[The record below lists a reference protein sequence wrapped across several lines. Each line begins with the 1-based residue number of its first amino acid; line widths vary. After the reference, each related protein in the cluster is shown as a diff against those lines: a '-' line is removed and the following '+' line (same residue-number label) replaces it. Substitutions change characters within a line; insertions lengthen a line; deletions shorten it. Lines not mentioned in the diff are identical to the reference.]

1 MNNKRLLNHIP
12 NKTAT
17 RGFSILEFLVASL
30 LSMIVLMAVSS
41 TYFTARGLN
50 KSANARIGIQQDLRN
65 AANMIVRDARM
76 AGNFGCFNMA
86 NFPASA
92 VIEDKSSDEYTLKT
106 AGVNNLL
113 PIKEINKLSYPG
125 FVQADNDKALL
136 FQYGIDI
143 DIDKKN
149 PTAKTAIVSSCFG
162 IAKPHTEIKDLAAA
176 KSALKI
182 TNSDQDGSIAIMKH
196 EMIAYAVGTLGK
208 ESGLFRFQLSND
220 GSWSSPQLLIKDIK
234 SMKIRYFYANCS
246 DAPNASASATSEE
259 TFDHK
264 VALDRSLNAKSPA
277 SVQIE
282 LDGKNADSD
291 KGDKKNEN
299 GKSIDVEKDNTV
311 DIYNINATI
320 RGGNVCADRSL

>member
-12 NKTAT
+12 NKTAM

-50 KSANARIGIQQDLRN
+50 KSANTRIGIQQDLRN

-76 AGNFGCFNMA
+76 AGNFGCFNMS

-113 PIKEINKLSYPG
+113 PVKEIELSYPG
-125 FVQADNDKALL
+125 FTQKGPALL
-136 FQYGIDI
+136 FQYGIDE
-143 DIDKKN
+143 K
-149 PTAKTAIVSSCFG
+149 PTAKTAIVSSCSG
-162 IAKPHTEIKDLAAA
+162 IIKLDNLDNLKTAKLTLA
-176 KSALKI
+176 KSEPEG
-182 TNSDQDGSIAIMKH
+182 TIAIMKH
-196 EMIAYAVGTLGK
+196 EMIAYAVGKLGE
-208 ESGLFRFQLSND
+208 ESGLFRFQLSDD
-220 GSWSSPQLLIKDIK
+220 GSWGNPQLLIKGITAMDIHY
-234 SMKIRYFYANCS
+234 IYAECPDS
-246 DAPNASASATSEE
+246 ENASASGANTES
-259 TFDHK
+259 FDYK
-264 VALDRSLNAKSPA
+264 NALDISAEAKSPA
-277 SVQIE
+277 SIQIV
-282 LDGKNADSD
+282 LN
-291 KGDKKNEN
+291 N
-299 GKSIDVEKDNTV
+299 GSIDPSKEQDNKV

>member
-12 NKTAT
+12 NKTAM

-50 KSANARIGIQQDLRN
+50 KSANTRIGIQQDLRN

-76 AGNFGCFNMA
+76 AGNFGCFNMS

-113 PIKEINKLSYPG
+113 PIKEINKLGYAG
-125 FVQADNDKALL
+125 FAQTGKALL
-136 FQYGIDI
+136 FQYGID
-143 DIDKKN
+143 KAN
-149 PTAKTAIVSSCFG
+149 PAAKTAIVSSCSG
-162 IAKPHTEIKDLAAA
+162 IAKPQTEIKDLDAA
-176 KSALKI
+176 KTALKM
-182 TNSDQDGSIAIMKH
+182 TDSDQNGSIAIMKH
-196 EMIAYAVGTLGK
+196 EMIAYAVGKLGE

-220 GSWSSPQLLIKDIK
+220 GSWSNPQLLIKGITTMDIHY
-234 SMKIRYFYANCS
+234 IYAECPHS
-246 DAPNASASATSEE
+246 ENASDSGVNTES
-259 TFDHK
+259 FDYK
-264 VALDRSLNAKSPA
+264 TALDSSAEAKSPA
-277 SVQIE
+277 SIQIV
-282 LDGKNADSD
+282 LN
-291 KGDKKNEN
+291 N
-299 GKSIDVEKDNTV
+299 GSIDPSKEQDNKV

>member
-12 NKTAT
+12 NKTAI

-76 AGNFGCFNMA
+76 AGNFGCFNMS
-86 NFPASA
+86 NSPASA
-92 VIEDKSSDEYTLKT
+92 VIEDKSSDEYALKT
-106 AGVNNLL
+106 AGVNKLL
-113 PIKEINKLSYPG
+113 PVKEINKLSYTG
-125 FVQADNDKALL
+125 FAQTGKALL
-136 FQYGIDI
+136 FQYGI

-149 PTAKTAIVSSCFG
+149 PTAKTAIASSCYG
-162 IAKPHTEIKDLAAA
+162 IAKPHSEIKDLAAA

-196 EMIAYAVGTLGK
+196 EMIAYAVGTLGE

-220 GSWSSPQLLIKDIK
+220 GSWSNPQLLIKGITSMDIHYIYVECPD
-234 SMKIRYFYANCS
+234 SENV
-246 DAPNASASATSEE
+246 SASGVNTES
-259 TFDHK
+259 FDYK
-264 VALDRSLNAKSPA
+264 NALDISAEAKSPA
-277 SVQIE
+277 SIQIV
-282 LDGKNADSD
+282 LN
-291 KGDKKNEN
+291 N
-299 GKSIDVEKDNTV
+299 GSIDPSKEQDNKV

>member
-12 NKTAT
+12 NKTAM

-50 KSANARIGIQQDLRN
+50 KSANTRIGIQQDLRN

-92 VIEDKSSDEYTLKT
+92 VIEDKSSDEYALKT
-106 AGVNNLL
+106 AGVNKLL
-113 PIKEINKLSYPG
+113 PVKEINKLSYTG
-125 FVQADNDKALL
+125 FAQTGKALL
-136 FQYGIDI
+136 FQYGIDKA
-143 DIDKKN
+143 DS
-149 PTAKTAIVSSCFG
+149 TEKTAIASSCYG

-196 EMIAYAVGTLGK
+196 EIIAYAVGKLGK
-208 ESGLFRFQLSND
+208 EIGLFRFQLSDD
-220 GSWSSPQLLIKDIK
+220 GSWNNPQLLIKDIE
-234 SMKIRYFYANCS
+234 SMKIHYFYANCS
-246 DAPNASASATSEE
+246 DAPNASTSATSEE
-259 TFDHK
+259 NFVRADK
-264 VALDRSLNAKSPA
+264 LDISPEAKSPA
-277 SVQIE
+277 SIQIV
-282 LDGKNADSD
+282 L
-291 KGDKKNEN
+291 N
-299 GKSIDVEKDNTV
+299 GGSIDSSTEKDNKV

>member
-12 NKTAT
+12 NKTAM

-50 KSANARIGIQQDLRN
+50 KSANTRIGIQQDLRN

-76 AGNFGCFNMA
+76 AGNFGCFNMS

-113 PIKEINKLSYPG
+113 PIKEINKLGYAG
-125 FVQADNDKALL
+125 FAQTGKALL
-136 FQYGIDI
+136 FQYGID
-143 DIDKKN
+143 KAN
-149 PTAKTAIVSSCFG
+149 PAAKTAIVSSCFG
-162 IAKPHTEIKDLAAA
+162 IAKPQTEIKDLDAA
-176 KSALKI
+176 KTALKM
-182 TNSDQDGSIAIMKH
+182 TDSDQNGSIAIMKH
-196 EMIAYAVGTLGK
+196 EMIAYAVGKLGE

-220 GSWSSPQLLIKDIK
+220 GSWSNPQLLIKGITAMDIHY
-234 SMKIRYFYANCS
+234 IYAECPHSEN
-246 DAPNASASATSEE
+246 DSASGVNTES
-259 TFDHK
+259 FDYK
-264 VALDRSLNAKSPA
+264 TALDSSAEAKSPA
-277 SVQIE
+277 SIQIV
-282 LDGKNADSD
+282 LN
-291 KGDKKNEN
+291 N
-299 GKSIDVEKDNTV
+299 GSIDSSKEQDNKV

>member
-12 NKTAT
+12 HKTAM

-92 VIEDKSSDEYTLKT
+92 VIEDKSSNEYTLKT

-113 PIKEINKLSYPG
+113 PVKEINKLSYPG

-143 DIDKKN
+143 DEKN
-149 PTAKTAIVSSCFG
+149 STAKTAIASSCSR
-162 IAKPHTEIKDLAAA
+162 IAKPHTEIKNLEAA

-196 EMIAYAVGTLGK
+196 EMIAYAVGKLGE

-220 GSWSSPQLLIKDIK
+220 GSWSSPQLLIKGITAMDIHY
-234 SMKIRYFYANCS
+234 IYAECPHS
-246 DAPNASASATSEE
+246 ENASASGVNTES
-259 TFDHK
+259 FDYK
-264 VALDRSLNAKSPA
+264 TALDSSAEAKSPA
-277 SVQIE
+277 SIQIV
-282 LDGKNADSD
+282 LN
-291 KGDKKNEN
+291 N
-299 GKSIDVEKDNTV
+299 GSIDPSKEQDNKV